1 MLSKFLTIPE
11 VTMANGR
18 AANHIWRTD
27 EEEEEQRGG
36 KGCAHC
42 HTALIPSTKHSMG
55 ENMRI
60 DRNNGADDP
69 TYG

>member
-1 MLSKFLTIPE
+1 MQSKFLTIPD

-18 AANHIWRTD
+18 AAHHIWRAEEK
-27 EEEEEQRGG
+27 EEEEG
-36 KGCAHC
+36 KDAR
-42 HTALIPSTKHSMG
+42 TATPHLYHRRDTNMG

-60 DRNNGADDP
+60 DRNNGADEP